1 MAGKQQT
8 HSQAR
13 PWRWL
18 QWCLRLVFWP
28 VFLLLAALVL
38 GASLAL
44 KQLSHSGLFIDW
56 QGAKLESH
64 ALTVEQL
71 RLNYQGSHFTV
82 QDLRLDW
89 LYQAYPLQRL
99 YLGRLAGE
107 LVGGEWLQ
115 VSSESEQE
123 SLGWQQWLQYLPKQL
138 ELQQLDVKAPDWLRV
153 QGQVCLAAKED
164 LYHPYGLQVELA
176 LSEINPQLLAAV
188 PTEFRPTQAK
198 LQIVKQRSDAS
209 AVAQSLTDSE
219 FKLSA
224 EVKGATQA
232 QLEGII
238 SLAESPWRAELNQA
252 QLKVQLPRWQSS
264 DLKLQQLELQVQP
277 SLVITESQGQLRLA
291 KGSKALMK
299 QLQVDDL
306 QLTSLQADLSQLHL
320 QWQLPTTGN
329 AIVQLDSPLK
339 LNARQVAYPG
349 LSKQAWTATGH
360 ISGELPSINFSA
372 QIKGAQG
379 LAGQFKGRYQNQALT
394 GNFAVDEVFFRGGNP
409 VQRLLPS
416 YWPEWLIINSGR
428 LAALGDLA
436 WRPSGGLLMNFTAN
450 ASGLSGEFNRSVLNG
465 LAFQLTGRLA
475 KQQLTLDVADLQV
488 KDLDPGVPLGPIRV
502 QQLKVEVP
510 LANTEATRLRWQ
522 QATTGLLKG
531 QVSVAGGDF
540 RFNQTSRFN
549 AEVKGLD
556 IQELLRVYPAEG
568 LQGTGILD
576 GRLPFYF
583 DLNQQHF
590 AVEEGFIK
598 ARGPGYLRFDNDKIK
613 AMGQSNQAMR
623 IVTDALEDFH
633 YDLLSGQVNY
643 NETGRLLLNLRLEG
657 RNPDLEKGRPI
668 HFNINLEEDIPA
680 LLASLQLSGK
690 VSDTI
695 QQRVRERLEN
705 RARK

>member
-1 MAGKQQT
+1 MVGKQRVNT
-8 HSQAR
+8 AGSGG
-13 PWRWL
+13 RWL
-18 QWCLRLVFWP
+18 KRCLRLIFWP
-28 VFLLLAALVL
+28 LFLLLAILVVL
-38 GASLAL
+38 LVVGL
-44 KQLSHSGLFIDW
+44 KQLSNAGVFIDW
-56 QGAKLESH
+56 QGVSVERNGLALE
-64 ALTVEQL
+64 
-71 RLNYQGSHFTV
+71 RLQINYQNSQLVLQNLH
-82 QDLRLDW
+82 LSW

-99 YLGRLAGE
+99 KVEQLTGRLADDGWT
-107 LVGGEWLQ
+107 VDA
-115 VSSESEQE
+115 SPASEQP
-123 SLGWQQWLQYLPKQL
+123 SWQRWLGYLPKQL
-138 ELQQLDVKAPDWLRV
+138 EVQQLEVEALAWAKL
-153 QGQVCLAAKED
+153 QGQVMLAAKED
-164 LYHPYGLQVELA
+164 LYHPYALQAELTV
-176 LSEINPQLLAAV
+176 SEISPQLLAAV
-188 PTEFRPTQAK
+188 PKEFRPTQA
-198 LQIVKQRSDAS
+198 QITLVKQDADTPD
-209 AVAQSLTDSE
+209 AVKPLTASV
-219 FKLSA
+219 FALVA
-224 EVKGATQA
+224 EVQGATRA
-232 QLEGII
+232 QLEGV
-238 SLAESPWRAELNQA
+238 LNLEESPWRAELNQA
-252 QLKVQLPRWQSS
+252 QLKLQLPSWRS
-264 DLKLQQLELQVQP
+264 DGVKLQQLELQLQP
-277 SLVITESQGQLRLA
+277 LLAMTEQQGQLRLS
-291 KGSKALMK
+291 KGSKALIK

-306 QLTSLQADLSQLHL
+306 QLTSMQADLSQLHL
-320 QWQLPTTGN
+320 QWRLPSTGE

-349 LSKQAWTATGH
+349 LSKQAWNVAGH
-360 ISGELPSINFSA
+360 LGGELPSLNIEA

-379 LAGQFKGRYQNQALT
+379 MAGQFNGRYQNQALT
-394 GNFAVDEVFFRGGNP
+394 GKFSVAEMFFRGGNP
-409 VQRLLPS
+409 IQQLVPS
-416 YWPEWLIINSGR
+416 YWPEWLIVNSGR

-436 WRPSGGLLMNFTAN
+436 WRPSRGLLMNFTAN

-540 RFNQTSRFN
+540 RFNQTNRFN

-568 LQGTGILD
+568 LQGAGILD

-590 AVEEGFIK
+590 AVDDGFIK
-598 ARGPGYLRFDNDKIK
+598 ARSPGYLRFDNDKIK

-643 NETGRLLLNLRLEG
+643 NETGQLLLNLRLEG
-657 RNPDLEKGRPI
+657 RNPDLQKGRPI

>member
-1 MAGKQQT
+1 MVGKQRANT
-8 HSQAR
+8 VGSSG
-13 PWRWL
+13 RWL
-18 QWCLRLVFWP
+18 KGCLRLIFWP
-28 VFLLLAALVL
+28 LFLLLAILVVL
-38 GASLAL
+38 LVVGL
-44 KQLSHSGLFIDW
+44 KQLSNAGVFIDW
-56 QGAKLESH
+56 QGVSVERNGLALE
-64 ALTVEQL
+64 
-71 RLNYQGSHFTV
+71 RLQINYQNSQLVLQNLH
-82 QDLRLDW
+82 LSW

-99 YLGRLAGE
+99 KIEQLTGRLADDGWT
-107 LVGGEWLQ
+107 VDA
-115 VSSESEQE
+115 SPASEQP
-123 SLGWQQWLQYLPKQL
+123 SWRRWLGYLPKQL
-138 ELQQLDVKAPDWLRV
+138 EVQQLEVEALAWAKL
-153 QGQVCLAAKED
+153 QGQVMLAAKED
-164 LYHPYGLQVELA
+164 LYHPYALQAELTV
-176 LSEINPQLLAAV
+176 SKINPQLLAAV
-188 PTEFRPTQAK
+188 PKEFRPTQV
-198 LQIVKQRSDAS
+198 QITLVKQDADTPDAVKPLTAS
-209 AVAQSLTDSE
+209 AFALV
-219 FKLSA
+219 A
-224 EVKGATQA
+224 EVQGATQA
-232 QLEGII
+232 QLEGV
-238 SLAESPWRAELNQA
+238 LNLEESPWRAELNQA
-252 QLKVQLPRWQSS
+252 QLKLQLPRWRS
-264 DLKLQQLELQVQP
+264 DGVKLQQLELQLQP
-277 SLVITESQGQLRLA
+277 LLAMTEQQGQLRLS
-291 KGSKALMK
+291 KGSKALIK

-306 QLTSLQADLSQLHL
+306 QLTSMQADLSQLHL
-320 QWQLPTTGN
+320 QWRLPSTGE

-349 LSKQAWTATGH
+349 LSKQAWNVAGH
-360 ISGELPSINFSA
+360 LGGELPRLNIEA

-379 LAGQFKGRYQNQALT
+379 LAGQFNGRYQNQALT
-394 GNFAVDEVFFRGGNP
+394 GKFSVAEMFFRGGNP
-409 VQRLLPS
+409 IQQLVPS
-416 YWPEWLIINSGR
+416 YWPEWLIVNSGR

-436 WRPSGGLLMNFTAN
+436 WRPSSGLLMNFTAN

-522 QATTGLLKG
+522 QANTGLLKG

-540 RFNQTSRFN
+540 RFNQTNRFN

-590 AVEEGFIK
+590 AVDDGFIK

-643 NETGRLLLNLRLEG
+643 NETGQLLLNLRLEG
-657 RNPDLEKGRPI
+657 RNPDLQKGRPI